1 MLKRFW
7 GYFSNYKRP
16 LIISCICVILESIF
30 ELVIPLLMADIID
43 VGVPARDTSYILIRG
58 AEMVVCALIALALGA
73 AYAHFGSIA
82 GMGFGAE
89 LRRAEYKKVQEYS
102 FSNID
107 HFSTSSLVTRL
118 TNDVTVLQNAIC
130 NGIRPVVRG
139 PFMMVA
145 AFIMTV
151 ILNPKLS
158 LIFLAAIPILGLFL
172 YFILRKLGP
181 MYGQMQKALD
191 KVNRTIQENLIAI
204 RVVKSFVTEDYER
217 GKFAEVNSRFRKTSE
232 GAFHYAALNMPCFQ
246 LVMYST
252 IICILWFGGNMVISS
267 SMQVGELTGF
277 LSYVLQILNSL
288 MMISNVFMMLTR
300 SVTSCERILEVLDEP
315 IDIKDAS
322 VSCDPDG
329 TVKDLQPGL
338 EVSRGDITFEN
349 VWFKYDKDAP
359 EYVLSDISLNLG
371 AGQTMGI
378 LGATGSAKT
387 SLVQLIPRLYEATKG
402 HVLIDGHDVKE
413 YSLVHLRDAIGVVL
427 QKNTLFSGSIRENLL
442 WGNSSA
448 SDEELMWA
456 CRIACADEFISR
468 LPQGLDTVL
477 DQGGVNVSGGQ
488 KQRLC
493 IARALLKKPRVLIFD
508 DSTSAVDTATE
519 SRIRHALAHDLPHT
533 TKIIISQRI
542 SSVQHAD
549 QILIMDNGHINET
562 GTHQQLLDH
571 NEIYQNMYWSQKKG
585 AKA

>member
-1 MLKRFW
+1 MT
-7 GYFSNYKRP
+7 
-16 LIISCICVILESIF
+16 
-30 ELVIPLLMADIID
+30 
-43 VGVPARDTSYILIRG
+43 GVQT
-58 AEMVVCALIALALGA
+58 CAL
-73 AYAHFGSIA
+73 
-82 GMGFGAE
+82 
-89 LRRAEYKKVQEYS
+89 
-102 FSNID
+102 
-107 HFSTSSLVTRL
+107 
-118 TNDVTVLQNAIC
+118 
-130 NGIRPVVRG
+130 
-139 PFMMVA
+139 
-145 AFIMTV
+145 
-151 ILNPKLS
+151 
-158 LIFLAAIPILGLFL
+158 PISG
-172 YFILRKLGP
+172 
-181 MYGQMQKALD
+181 
-191 KVNRTIQENLIAI
+191 
-204 RVVKSFVTEDYER
+204 
-217 GKFAEVNSRFRKTSE
+217 
-232 GAFHYAALNMPCFQ
+232 
-246 LVMYST
+246 
-252 IICILWFGGNMVISS
+252 
-267 SMQVGELTGF
+267 
-277 LSYVLQILNSL
+277 
-288 MMISNVFMMLTR
+288 
-300 SVTSCERILEVLDEP
+300 P

-562 GTHQQLLDH
+562 GTHRQLLDH

>member
-562 GTHQQLLDH
+562 GTHHQLLDH

>member
-217 GKFAEVNSRFRKTSE
+217 GKFAEVNSGFRKTSE

>member
-1 MLKRFW
+1 LLKRFW

>member
-172 YFILRKLGP
+172 YFILKKLGP

>member
-562 GTHQQLLDH
+562 GTHRQLLDH

>member
-322 VSCDPDG
+322 VSRDPDG

-477 DQGGVNVSGGQ
+477 DQGGLNVSGGQ

-562 GTHQQLLDH
+562 GTHRQLLDH

>member
-252 IICILWFGGNMVISS
+252 IICILWFGGNMVID
-267 SMQVGELTGF
+267 
-277 LSYVLQILNSL
+277 
-288 MMISNVFMMLTR
+288 R
-300 SVTSCERILEVLDEP
+300 KSVV
-315 IDIKDAS
+315 
-322 VSCDPDG
+322 
-329 TVKDLQPGL
+329 
-338 EVSRGDITFEN
+338 
-349 VWFKYDKDAP
+349 
-359 EYVLSDISLNLG
+359 
-371 AGQTMGI
+371 
-378 LGATGSAKT
+378 
-387 SLVQLIPRLYEATKG
+387 
-402 HVLIDGHDVKE
+402 
-413 YSLVHLRDAIGVVL
+413 
-427 QKNTLFSGSIRENLL
+427 
-442 WGNSSA
+442 
-448 SDEELMWA
+448 
-456 CRIACADEFISR
+456 
-468 LPQGLDTVL
+468 
-477 DQGGVNVSGGQ
+477 
-488 KQRLC
+488 
-493 IARALLKKPRVLIFD
+493 
-508 DSTSAVDTATE
+508 
-519 SRIRHALAHDLPHT
+519 
-533 TKIIISQRI
+533 
-542 SSVQHAD
+542 
-549 QILIMDNGHINET
+549 
-562 GTHQQLLDH
+562 
-571 NEIYQNMYWSQKKG
+571 
-585 AKA
+585 